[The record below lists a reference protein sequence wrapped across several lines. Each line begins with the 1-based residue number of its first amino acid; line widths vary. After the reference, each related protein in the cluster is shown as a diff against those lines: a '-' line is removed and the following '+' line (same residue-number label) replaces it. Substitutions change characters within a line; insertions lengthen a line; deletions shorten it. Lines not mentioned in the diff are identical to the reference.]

1 VCLRGIVGEIGVLT
15 GWVILVVRI
24 ASRIAQ
30 PCDVHRLGWGA
41 LDRCDPPRVC
51 RTGRQKSVKFK
62 IQYASV
68 TVQKFCRMVPKR
80 SLCMPTVNRKRLL
93 VCASAA
99 SDCGLWSCV
108 VLMTCGLISMQQ
120 TWITGRHMRWRK
132 SLIMVK

>member
-51 RTGRQKSVKFK
+51 RTGRQKSVKSN
-62 IQYASV
+62 IHYASV
-68 TVQKFCRMVPKR
+68 TLQKFCRMVPKR
-80 SLCMPTVNRKRLL
+80 FLVHANGEQKASVGVLECCIRLRSVV
-93 VCASAA
+93 VCGAH
-99 SDCGLWSCV
+99 DL
-108 VLMTCGLISMQQ
+108 
-120 TWITGRHMRWRK
+120 RFD
-132 SLIMVK
+132 